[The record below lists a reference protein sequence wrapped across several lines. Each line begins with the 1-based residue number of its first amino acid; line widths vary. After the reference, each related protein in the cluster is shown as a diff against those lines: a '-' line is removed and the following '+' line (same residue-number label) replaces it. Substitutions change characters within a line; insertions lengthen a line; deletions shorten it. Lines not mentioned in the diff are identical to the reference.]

1 MARPYW
7 WFKNQDAKMLGAV
20 GGLFQV
26 SFSPLSGWKKV
37 SLISKQVKMLE
48 V

>member
-7 WFKNQDAKMLGAV
+7 WFKNKDAKMLGAAS
-20 GGLFQV
+20 GLFQV
-26 SFSPLSGWKKV
+26 SFSPLSGRKKV
-37 SLISKQVKMLE
+37 SLFSKQVKMLE

>member
-20 GGLFQV
+20 GGLFNKV

-37 SLISKQVKMLE
+37 FFIFQTSQR
-48 V
+48 